1 MPLILIPLLMF
12 ALAFV
17 GTFNPVLSIQ
27 TENQPSVASEFVS
40 SPEIHYTRTGIV
52 AISRTTGA
60 TRFTP
65 YSRSPE
71 IDRRRSFRG

>member
-1 MPLILIPLLMF
+1 MPFILIPLLMF

-17 GTFNPVLSIQ
+17 GSFNPVLTPQSDDH
-27 TENQPSVASEFVS
+27 VAVAGEYVS
-40 SPEIHYTRTGIV
+40 SPEIHYTRNGIV